1 MSALVGARL
10 GPYEIIDTL
19 GAGGMGEVYR
29 ARDTRLG
36 REVAIKV
43 LPAELSRDPAAL
55 ARFELEGRA
64 IAALNHPNILALH
77 DVGTDNGIAH
87 AVMEL
92 LEGETLRKRLD
103 RGLPGSRK
111 ALEWA
116 VQLASGLA
124 AAHDRGVVHRDLK
137 PANIFITDD
146 GRIKILDFG
155 IAQYDPRHE
164 DAGEMQTHAQTEPGV
179 FVGTPA
185 YMSPEQVIGEPA
197 TAASDMFAF
206 GVVVYEMLTGSHPF
220 HRDTAV
226 ETMTAILREE
236 PPAIA
241 DSRLVQGVSSA
252 ALRVIERCLEKRPAN
267 RPASARDMA
276 FYLDA
281 TATGISTLPQI
292 LAPETPAA
300 GRRLRQLLAA
310 VSIGLLLPLV
320 AAIWLFVRTTAN
332 QTVTAGL
339 ERDLAR
345 ASSLVTHVHDE
356 RIQRLQL
363 TARLLASFPEL
374 KALFASTDSATIR
387 DFLLTYQQRNPGT
400 PLLVALGPT
409 GTILGRTDRAEP
421 LATDED
427 SWLTSIITS
436 SNPPAVVSLA
446 GRPHHTAAAAAEAGG
461 NTFGY
466 VIAAAPLDH
475 EFAQALG
482 EATGDDVVV
491 LSASGLLASTL
502 PGGQAPWSS
511 LAEWRQQGGRAD
523 RSSVALIGTR
533 RFAAREV
540 PLVQEPPVSAIVAQ
554 SRDDALLPFQ
564 RIQTALLVL
573 GLCAASAAAFA
584 SWWLSKG
591 FNRFKRVQGVQGGS
605 SS

>member
-1 MSALVGARL
+1 MSGLIGARL
-10 GPYEIIDTL
+10 GPYEILDTL

-43 LPAELSRDPAAL
+43 LPAELSRDPEAL

-64 IAALNHPNILALH
+64 VAALNHPNILALH

-111 ALEWA
+111 GVEWA
-116 VQLASGLA
+116 VQIASGLA
-124 AAHDRGVVHRDLK
+124 AAHERGIVHRDLK
-137 PANIFITDD
+137 PANIFVTHD

-155 IAQYDPRHE
+155 VAQYDPRHE
-164 DAGEMQTHAQTEPGV
+164 DAGEMMTHAKTEPGM

-197 TAASDMFAF
+197 GPASDLFAF
-206 GVVVYEMLTGSHPF
+206 GVVVYEMITGSHPF
-220 HRDTAV
+220 RRATAV

-241 DSRLVQGVSSA
+241 DSGHAQGVPSA
-252 ALRVIERCLEKRPAN
+252 VLRVIERCMEKRPAN
-267 RPASARDMA
+267 RPASARDLA

-281 TATGISTLPQI
+281 SATVARPLPSI
-292 LAPETPAA
+292 PLAETPSS

-310 VSIGLLLPLV
+310 VSLGLLVPLV
-320 AAIWLFVRTTAN
+320 AASWLFVRTTAN
-332 QTVTAGL
+332 QAVTAGL
-339 ERDLAR
+339 ERDLAL
-345 ASSLVTHVHDE
+345 ASSLVTHVHNE

-400 PLLVALGPT
+400 PILVALGPT
-409 GTILGRTDRAEP
+409 GTILGRTDRAE
-421 LATDED
+421 AVSTAED
-427 SWLTSIITS
+427 GWLTSIITS
-436 SNPPAVVSLA
+436 STPPAVVSVA
-446 GRPHHTAAAAAEAGG
+446 GQPHHAAAAAAEAGG
-461 NTFGY
+461 NVFGY
-466 VIAAAPLDH
+466 VIAAAPLDQ
-475 EFAQALG
+475 EFAQSLG
-482 EATGDDVVV
+482 ETTGDDVVV
-491 LSASGLLASTL
+491 LSASGVLASTL
-502 PGGQAPWSS
+502 PGGQAPWKS
-511 LAEWRQQGGRAD
+511 LIEWRQQGGRAD
-523 RSSVALIGTR
+523 RASEVLIGTR

-554 SRDDALLPFQ
+554 SRDDALQPFQ

-573 GLCAASAAAFA
+573 GMFGVFAAAFA
-584 SWWLSKG
+584 SWWLSSS
-591 FNRFKRVQGVQGGS
+591 RRIGGKAEK
-605 SS
+605 

>member
-1 MSALVGARL
+1 MSGLIGARL
-10 GPYEIIDTL
+10 GPYEILDTL

-43 LPAELSRDPAAL
+43 LPAALSRDPEAL

-64 IAALNHPNILALH
+64 VAALNHPNILALH

-111 ALEWA
+111 AVEWA
-116 VQLASGLA
+116 VQIASGLA
-124 AAHDRGVVHRDLK
+124 AAHERGIVHRDLK
-137 PANIFITDD
+137 PANIFVTHD

-155 IAQYDPRHE
+155 VAQYDPRHE
-164 DAGEMQTHAQTEPGV
+164 DAGEMMTHAQTQPGM

-185 YMSPEQVIGEPA
+185 YMSPEQVIGEAAGP
-197 TAASDMFAF
+197 ASDLFAF

-220 HRDTAV
+220 RRETAV

-241 DSRLVQGVSSA
+241 DSGLAQGVPSS
-252 ALRVIERCLEKRPAN
+252 ALRVIERCLEKRPGN
-267 RPASARDMA
+267 RPASARDLA

-281 TATGISTLPQI
+281 SATGVLPSIPLVETSST
-292 LAPETPAA
+292 
-300 GRRLRQLLAA
+300 GRRLLAA
-310 VSIGLLLPLV
+310 VSLGLLLPLV
-320 AAIWLFVRTTAN
+320 AASWLFVRTTAN
-332 QTVTAGL
+332 QAVTAGL
-339 ERDLAR
+339 ERDLTR
-345 ASSLVTHVHDE
+345 ASDLVTHIHNE
-356 RIQRLQL
+356 RIERLRL

-400 PLLVALGPT
+400 PILVALGPT
-409 GTILGRTDRAEP
+409 GTILGRTDRADP
-421 LATDED
+421 LATEED
-427 SWLTSIITS
+427 GWLASVTTSA
-436 SNPPAVVSLA
+436 NPLAVVSVA
-446 GRPHHTAAAAAEAGG
+446 GRPHHAAAAAAEAGG
-461 NTFGY
+461 NIFGY
-466 VIAAAPLDH
+466 VIAAAPLDQ
-475 EFAQALG
+475 EFAQSLG
-482 EATGDDVVV
+482 ETTGDEVVV

-502 PGGQAPWSS
+502 PGGQPPWSS

-523 RSSVALIGTR
+523 RSSVVQIGTR
-533 RFAAREV
+533 QFAAREV

-573 GLCAASAAAFA
+573 GMCAVFAAALA
-584 SWWLSKG
+584 SWW
-591 FNRFKRVQGVQGGS
+591 FTRVQGVHKGS
-605 SS
+605 